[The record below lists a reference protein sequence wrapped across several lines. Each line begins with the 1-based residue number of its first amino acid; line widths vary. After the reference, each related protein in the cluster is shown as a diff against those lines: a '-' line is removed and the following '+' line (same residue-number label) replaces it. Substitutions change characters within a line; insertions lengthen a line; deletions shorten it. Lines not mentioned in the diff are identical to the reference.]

1 MTTDDLTTFQMSLSW
16 IWHGHH
22 TYSWWNREFYSIFIC
37 STLSLVTWLLHVFLI
52 FELYC
57 TSEMKELI
65 YEMNIIRVTMDEA
78 KEVHTCLR
86 AAGGMFK
93 FVKVFRLNMIHF
105 GYPFLSQKYCRYEV
119 GIFLANS
126 FVCRKVWC
134 HALVTYQ
141 LRKVLILISECWRL
155 IRCSVS
161 LKHKKVSITE
171 SDSKINQRT

>member
-1 MTTDDLTTFQMSLSW
+1 MTTDDLTTFQRSLLW

-22 TYSWWNREFYSIFIC
+22 TYSWWNREFYSNFIC

-105 GYPFLSQKYCRYEV
+105 GYPFLSQTTGGMKLGYFWLILLSAGKSDATPWWLISWERCWYWSASV
-119 GIFLANS
+119 GGLSDA
-126 FVCRKVWC
+126 VCRWS
-134 HALVTYQ
+134 T
-141 LRKVLILISECWRL
+141 RR
-155 IRCSVS
+155 
-161 LKHKKVSITE
+161 
-171 SDSKINQRT
+171 